1 MQMIDETLREQMI
14 EAFLDGDKDKAVK
27 LSQELDKQ
35 IVEEQK
41 KCAK

>member
-1 MQMIDETLREQMI
+1 MVDETLKETMTK
-14 EAFLDGDKDKAVK
+14 AFLNGDKENAVK

-41 KCAK
+41 KCGR

>member
-1 MQMIDETLREQMI
+1 MIDEVLKKNMT
-14 EAFLDGDKDKAVK
+14 EAFLSGDKENAVK

-41 KCAK
+41 KYAK